1 VKTQLRLGSLACCG
15 AVLALAACSAP
26 TPQGATAAPA
36 PGAVSVS
43 GRVAWPA
50 SEALPPDAMLTLR
63 VEDVSRAGAPATML
77 AQSTEPLG
85 AREGPVAFRLPVPAT
100 AIDPRMRY
108 AVRATIT
115 VGTDL
120 RFTTTTHQPV
130 LTQGAPNEVELKLD
144 AVGNRRPAPSPASSA
159 NAAPKAALRNTY
171 WKLVELGGTAH
182 SMLPG
187 QRREVRITLSSS
199 GLRLFGFSGCNALEG
214 RHEVE
219 ADTVRFTLAPGTPVR
234 CTPALDQLE
243 ARLLDA
249 LRGTERY
256 RIEGEGLTLLGGGQ
270 ILARFQSVHLR

>member
-1 VKTQLRLGSLACCG
+1 VKTRLGLGSLACCG

-26 TPQGATAAPA
+26 TPNGETATPA
-36 PGAVSVS
+36 PGTVSVS

-50 SEALPPDAMLTLR
+50 SEALPPDAMLTVR
-63 VEDVSRAGAPATML
+63 VEDVSRAGAPATTL

-85 AREGPVAFRLPVPAT
+85 AREGPVAFRLPVPMA

-115 VGTDL
+115 VGADL

-144 AVGNRRPAPSPASSA
+144 AVGNRRAAPALSES
-159 NAAPKAALRNTY
+159 APKATLRNTY

-219 ADTVRFTLAPGTPVR
+219 ADAVRFTLAPGTPVR

-270 ILARFQSVHLR
+270 ILARFQSVYLR